1 MPAVVQAAIQ
11 ERNRI
16 VVGHPPIC
24 SLFIL
29 FIHQSLDHMLI
40 IKILE
45 DDIGLVGLWH
55 RSFSFV
61 KGHAAA
67 HATPRADLHAATLKA
82 AASTA
87 YVRRPDG
94 IVFVEGVERS

>member
-1 MPAVVQAAIQ
+1 
-11 ERNRI
+11 
-16 VVGHPPIC
+16 
-24 SLFIL
+24 
-29 FIHQSLDHMLI
+29 MLI

-67 HATPRADLHAATLKA
+67 RAASYAIHIRAAPHAVHLHAAALKA
-82 AASTA
+82 AACTA
-87 YVRRPDG
+87 YVRCLDG
-94 IVFVEGVERS
+94 VLFVEGVERS